1 MALAAGTLIGAYRI
15 ESVIAAGG
23 MGEVYRATDTR
34 LDSRPVAI
42 KFLLRALDSDEAR
55 HRFRREVSALSA
67 LSQHPHIVTVHEAGT
82 FEGREYLVTEF
93 VDGGTLNTWAHSE
106 KRTWRQVVELLVGVA
121 DALATA
127 HDAAILHRD
136 IKPDNILIT
145 KNGYAKL
152 GDFGLAKVVEDAG
165 KETRTVSMSPT
176 RHGVIIG
183 TIGYLSPEQARGAA
197 LDTRSDI
204 FSFGIVLYETLSG
217 RRPFGGATD
226 LHVVEAVLND
236 TPAPLGDDV
245 PPELRAIVEKALEKD
260 PADRYQSMRDFVVDL
275 RRVGR
280 NTGVASTTSVRPA
293 PRPRRGWIV
302 ASVAAVALL
311 AAAGLW
317 WRAQGGNAGPALSQ
331 PEIRSIAVLPLQS
344 LSPDPNDEY
353 FSDGMTEQLISSLA
367 QVRALKVISRTSVM
381 QYKKTTKKL
390 GDIAKELGADAIIE
404 GSVRRADGR
413 VRVTTQLIHAASD
426 AHLWAKDFDH
436 DFSDVLMLQSEIAEA
451 IVREIRVQV
460 TPDEVT
466 RLAKSRPVDPKAYD
480 LFMLGRYHY
489 WQSNPSSWKQSV
501 AELEEAVR
509 LQPDYAPAQASLALA
524 WSQGRDL
531 LITQAEGPRREAAQK
546 AIELDPSLAEGY
558 SAVASIKFDDW
569 DWEGTLRA
577 YEKAYELN
585 PSAIDVCG
593 CYGVALTAFGRFDEA
608 IRVVDQGITVN
619 PLSADLRFSHGFV
632 LYMTRK
638 YADAERA
645 FRRALELD
653 PRHLTARILLVFTY
667 LQTNRPE
674 DARAEADRPELR
686 NSGLMVA
693 AYAQM
698 GKRDEALRIF
708 TGMDREANALDT
720 AGAYLSLGDR
730 DRAFEYLTKAIDR
743 RQGPIRWMN
752 VSPQFDSVRS
762 DPRFA
767 ALVARLKLPGSP
779 AGR

>member
-1 MALAAGTLIGAYRI
+1 MALTAGTLIGAYRI

-23 MGEVYRATDTR
+23 MGEVYLATDTR

-67 LSQHPHIVTVHEAGT
+67 LSQHPHIVTVHEAGA
-82 FEGREYLVTEF
+82 FDGREYLVTEY
-93 VDGGTLNTWAHSE
+93 VDGGTLTAWTRGD
-106 KRTWRQVVELLVGVA
+106 KRTWRQVVELLIGVA

-127 HDAAILHRD
+127 HDAGILHRD
-136 IKPDNILIT
+136 IKPDNVLLT

-152 GDFGLAKVVEDAG
+152 GDFGLAKVIEDGG

-176 RHGVIIG
+176 RHGVILG
-183 TIGYLSPEQARGAA
+183 TIGYLSPEQARGSA
-197 LDTRSDI
+197 LDARSDI
-204 FSFGIVLYETLSG
+204 FSFGIVLYEALSG

-236 TPAPLGDDV
+236 TPTPLGDEV

-280 NTGVASTTSVRPA
+280 NTGVASTTAVRQA
-293 PRPRRGWIV
+293 PRPRRAWLLAGL
-302 ASVAAVALL
+302 AAVVFL

-317 WRAQGGNAGPALSQ
+317 LRARGGEDSVASTPV
-331 PEIRSIAVLPLQS
+331 IRSIAVLPLQS
-344 LSPDPNDEY
+344 LSADPNDEY

-381 QYKKTTKKL
+381 QYKKTSKKL
-390 GDIAKELGADAIIE
+390 GEIARELGADAIIE

-436 DFSDVLMLQSEIAEA
+436 DYADVLKLQAEVADA
-451 IVREIRVQV
+451 IVREIRIQV
-460 TPDEVT
+460 TPEEAR
-466 RLAKSRPVDPKAYD
+466 RLASSRPVNPKAYD

-489 WQSNPSSWKQSV
+489 WQGNSTSWKQSV

-509 LQPDYAPAQASLALA
+509 LQPDYAPAQASLAMA
-524 WSQGRDL
+524 WTSGRDL
-531 LITQAEGPRREAAQK
+531 LFTQSEGPRREAAQR
-546 AIELDPSLAEGY
+546 AIELDPTLAEGY
-558 SAVASIKFDDW
+558 AALAGIKFDEW
-569 DWEGTLRA
+569 DWKGTLAA

-585 PSAIDVCG
+585 PDAIDVCG
-593 CYGVALTAFGRFDEA
+593 CYGNTLAAFGRFDEA
-608 IRVVDQGITVN
+608 LRIIEQAITVN
-619 PLSADLRFSHGFV
+619 PLSTDLRFNHGFV
-632 LYMTRK
+632 LFMNRK

-645 FRRALELD
+645 FRRALELE
-653 PRHLTARILLVFTY
+653 PRYVLARVLLVLTY
-667 LQTNRPE
+667 LQINRAG
-674 DARAEADRPELR
+674 DALAEADRPELR
-686 NSGLMVA
+686 NGGLMVA
-693 AYAQM
+693 TYAQM
-698 GKRDEALRIF
+698 GKRDEALRILA
-708 TGMDREANALDT
+708 GMDREANALDT
-720 AGAYLSLGDR
+720 AGAYFSVGDV
-730 DRAFEYLTKAIDR
+730 DRGFEYLSKAIDR
-743 RQGPIRWMN
+743 RQGPIRWLN
-752 VSPQFDSVRS
+752 VSPQYDRVRS